1 MSKSVTSKS
10 YVLFWT
16 LHCQRRKLQ
25 SVLPQ
30 SQEDSVVCVL
40 ITTNKYLGKLSP
52 EDSVA
57 QLALISA
64 HNLPCFLFLEAAW
77 GMQPHT
83 HIHTHNG
90 NAARQYVPV
99 TIKSHWMSQTHAPLF
114 QDNPI
119 RCLFA
124 CHMRNHLM
132 QPPVWTSPIL
142 SPPPTLR
149 RIWGFFFSFFNKSE
163 SIALTTEFVMLDC
176 SQLINLVH
184 IAFECNSLSHP
195 FPTHDTLDA
204 DVT

>member
-83 HIHTHNG
+83 HIHIT
-90 NAARQYVPV
+90 A
-99 TIKSHWMSQTHAPLF
+99 
-114 QDNPI
+114 
-119 RCLFA
+119 
-124 CHMRNHLM
+124 M
-132 QPPVWTSPIL
+132 QPDNMCQSLLKATGWAKHMLL
-142 SPPPTLR
+142 SSRTIQSDVCLPAICEIIWCSLLFEHPPSSLHLLL
-149 RIWGFFFSFFNKSE
+149 WGEYEAFFFLFSTK
-163 SIALTTEFVMLDC
+163 V
-176 SQLINLVH
+176 
-184 IAFECNSLSHP
+184 SL
-195 FPTHDTLDA
+195 
-204 DVT
+204 